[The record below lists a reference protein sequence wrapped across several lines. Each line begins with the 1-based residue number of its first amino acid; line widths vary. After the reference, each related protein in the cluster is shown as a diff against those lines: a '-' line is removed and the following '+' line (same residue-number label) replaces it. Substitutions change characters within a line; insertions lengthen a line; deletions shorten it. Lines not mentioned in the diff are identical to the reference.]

1 MICTFEPNRFSNF
14 FLIPQISL
22 QVFLPKHVY
31 LLFQADRYFLPD
43 RFFCFFK
50 HLLLLC
56 ICRGV
61 WLSHVYTASFW
72 PLSTSRQFVGKCTYK
87 KSRQIQS
94 QLNWTC
100 RLCKTIC
107 NCNIWL
113 TVWAF
118 LYFYDISI
126 FNTISLYKIVHY
138 SLSYSGFSVFP
149 VPRSKA
155 TTTVTLC
162 TSIFSLWFSPILL
175 KPKNS
180 TKCVNSR
187 ISRYLSFVVPP
198 PSPHEQSS
206 QIDQPGILF

>member
-1 MICTFEPNRFSNF
+1 MFIYCSKLIDTFFRTGFFVFSNNFYF
-14 FLIPQISL
+14 FASVGVSGFHMYILLHSGPFPPPDNLSGSALI
-22 QVFLPKHVY
+22 
-31 LLFQADRYFLPD
+31 
-43 RFFCFFK
+43 
-50 HLLLLC
+50 
-56 ICRGV
+56 
-61 WLSHVYTASFW
+61 
-72 PLSTSRQFVGKCTYK
+72 K

-162 TSIFSLWFSPILL
+162 TSIFSLWFLPILL

-198 PSPHEQSS
+198 PSPHAQSS